1 MEPIQV
7 ENNPDESRLTGLG
20 VFEWP
25 IWAKEVSSFPW
36 SYGEP
41 ETCYLLEGDVTV
53 TPDGGKPVRI
63 GKGDLVTVAAGLSCT
78 WEIRPAGRKLYT
90 FG

>member
-63 GKGDLVTVAAGLSCT
+63 GKGDLVTFAAGLSCT
-78 WEIRPAGRKLYT
+78 WEIHATVRKHYT